1 MEECTMPKQKRP
13 HGHYCKICG
22 QHKAN
27 EKFSGKGHANHI
39 CKACSSLPAAAK
51 AESQTMNRL
60 MNLPTHRLTDSEKKW
75 LENRVHDSQPEV
87 AEMAKAVYNIRFP
100 HAERNAMKKQLTINT
115 LTFEVHGEIYD
126 GYGDVEVVNR
136 RFDMDRK
143 NCGLMFADLDNNG
156 QEQTATLGQDKMRK
170 LLKWMVHSLEIFMWA
185 QDYCGTSDTDS
196 ADLDCLDDEDEPVD
210 FDLAQFVDSISL
222 PVEPTDEIPIW
233 SVHAEYSNQTVQ
245 DTACYDGDI
254 FDKEELYLELL
265 EYFEP
270 DTDEFDEY
278 DGE

>member
-1 MEECTMPKQKRP
+1 MPYKQKRP

-60 MNLPTHRLTDSEKKW
+60 MNLPTRRLTDSEKKW
-75 LENRVHDSQPEV
+75 LENRVHDSRPEV
-87 AEMAKAVYNIRFP
+87 AAMARAVYNMRFP

-115 LTFEVHGEIYD
+115 LTFEVHSEIYD
-126 GYGDVEVVNR
+126 EYGDCEMVNR
-136 RFDMDRK
+136 RFVVDRK
-143 NCGLMFADLDNNG
+143 NSTLVFVDLDNNG
-156 QEQTATLGQDKMRK
+156 QEQTITLGQDKMRK

-185 QDYCGTSDTDS
+185 QDYCGTPGTDDI
-196 ADLDCLDDEDEPVD
+196 DLDCLDDEDEPID
-210 FDLAQFVDSISL
+210 FDLSQFVDSISL

-233 SVHAEYSNQTVQ
+233 GIHVEYSNHTVQ

-254 FDKEELYLELL
+254 FDKVEELYLGLL
-265 EYFEP
+265 EYFEE
-270 DTDEFDEY
+270 DTDEFDE
-278 DGE
+278 DNGE